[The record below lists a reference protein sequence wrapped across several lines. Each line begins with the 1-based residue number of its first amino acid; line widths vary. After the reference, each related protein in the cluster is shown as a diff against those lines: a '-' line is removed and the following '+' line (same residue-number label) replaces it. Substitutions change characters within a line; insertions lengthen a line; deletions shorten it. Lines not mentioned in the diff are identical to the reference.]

1 MDVHYPPVRNLRSL
15 ACLVTVEPPRHNP
28 VPWLRQVLH
37 QQLRNPAVR
46 FAVSSAGD
54 CFAVFLRRRGQLA
67 AMRASPLRVR
77 EEDGSKT
84 LVRIRPH
91 DGGDDSFSFSY
102 SYVVCL
108 TFEKL
113 PLEFWDRKGLTIAT
127 SGFARLL
134 SVEHAA
140 LRGHDYSAIFAM
152 VKVETPAHIP
162 HRLAFH
168 KSNNSGNV
176 ADVFINEIWDVRN
189 VAAQENNSHSLPP
202 PPPSRHQPPPFHQRS
217 FHGNHR
223 SRSTRPHS
231 AYTWVR
237 SGTNAPPP
245 TPTHQRYEHG
255 ESSNSTVTLPHAAL
269 IRLKRIY
276 NF

>member
-1 MDVHYPPVRNLRSL
+1 MDVHCPPVRNPRSL
-15 ACLVTVEPPRHNP
+15 ACLVTVEPSRHNP
-28 VPWLRQVLH
+28 VPWLRRVLH

-46 FAVSSAGD
+46 FAASSAGD
-54 CFAVFLRRRGQLA
+54 CFAVFLRCRDQLA

-77 EEDGSKT
+77 EEDGSET

-91 DGGDDSFSFSY
+91 DGSDDSFSFSY

-113 PLEFWDRKGLTIAT
+113 PLEFWDREGLTIAT

-134 SVEHAA
+134 NVEHAA

-168 KSNNSGNV
+168 KANNSGNV
-176 ADVFINEIWDVRN
+176 ADVFINEIWDTRN
-189 VAAQENNSHSLPP
+189 VAAQENNSHSPPPLSTKPTPAATLPP
-202 PPPSRHQPPPFHQRS
+202 
-217 FHGNHR
+217 
-223 SRSTRPHS
+223 
-231 AYTWVR
+231 
-237 SGTNAPPP
+237 
-245 TPTHQRYEHG
+245 EK
-255 ESSNSTVTLPHAAL
+255 LPWKSPLPLHAAAL
-269 IRLKRIY
+269 CIHLGAVGNKRVTAHP
-276 NF
+276 